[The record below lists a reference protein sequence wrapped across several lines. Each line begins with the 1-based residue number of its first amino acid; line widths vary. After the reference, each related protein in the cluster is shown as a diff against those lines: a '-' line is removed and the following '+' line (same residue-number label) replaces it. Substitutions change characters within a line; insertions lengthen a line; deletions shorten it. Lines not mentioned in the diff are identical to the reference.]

1 METSGELLHA
11 ALRAASVQPV
21 VTHRLLVQLA
31 KHDSFSNVTL
41 MHVDPLSQAILHGPT
56 APGDP
61 KR

>member
-1 METSGELLHA
+1 M
-11 ALRAASVQPV
+11 QPV